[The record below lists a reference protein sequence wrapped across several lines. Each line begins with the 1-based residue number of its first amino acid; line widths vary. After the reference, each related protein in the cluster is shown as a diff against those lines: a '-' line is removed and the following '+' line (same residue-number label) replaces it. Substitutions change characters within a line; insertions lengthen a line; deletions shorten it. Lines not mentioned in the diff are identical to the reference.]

1 MTKKILLSL
10 AITIVLVFILVR
22 VTSIEFGDVTST
34 LQKISPLTLALAF
47 ILHLSIYLLRTF
59 RFRLL
64 IRSRRVPFMPMLD
77 IVAFHNLS
85 NYVLPFRTGEL
96 SYVILLSKAGHFPV
110 GEGVGTL
117 LVSRIF
123 DFVALF
129 LIYPISIASLALG
142 GTQAS
147 RLALPLFGLGA
158 GMFLTGVVI
167 LALVVF
173 RAESLEGITVRL
185 INVFRLDRFRF
196 SATLQ
201 EKAGELVESFRAM
214 RSKKV
219 LVGSFTI
226 SIVILLISF
235 FFGYVLIQ
243 GMGIR
248 MSYLQIVFCST
259 LLMLANGLPIN
270 TLAGIGTMEAMW
282 LAGCVL
288 AGIDQSVITD
298 AGYSSLKEMAV
309 SSGFSLHIIILVFI
323 GLIGLYGV
331 VRLKG
336 LGNRFYAVRDN

>member
-1 MTKKILLSL
+1 MKKKILLSL
-10 AITIVLVFILVR
+10 AITVVLVFILVR
-22 VTSIEFGDVTST
+22 VTSIELGDVTST
-34 LQKISPLTLALAF
+34 LRKISLSTLGLAF

-59 RFRLL
+59 RFRIL
-64 IRSRRVPFMPMLD
+64 IRSRRVPFMPMFD

-96 SYVILLSKAGHFPV
+96 SYVILLSKAGRFPV

-123 DFVALF
+123 DFVALS
-129 LIYPISIASLALG
+129 LIYPVSIVSLALG
-142 GTQAS
+142 GVHAS
-147 RLALPLFGLGA
+147 RLTLALFGLGA
-158 GMFLTGVVI
+158 TMFLTGIAV
-167 LALVVF
+167 LALLVI
-173 RAESLEGITVRL
+173 RAESLGTIAERL
-185 INVFRLDRFRF
+185 IGFFRLDRFRF
-196 SATLQ
+196 SASLK
-201 EKAGELVESFRAM
+201 EKVGELIVSFRAM

-219 LVGSFTI
+219 LAGSFAI

-235 FFGYVLIQ
+235 LFGYVLMR

-259 LLMLANGLPIN
+259 LSLLANGLPIN

-298 AGYSSLKEMAV
+298 AGYSSLQEMAM
-309 SSGFSLHIIILVFI
+309 SSGFSLHIIVLLFI
-323 GLIGLYGV
+323 GVIGLYGI

-336 LGNRFYAVRDN
+336 LGRRFHAVRDN